1 MFFNNDD
8 DIKMLN
14 RLNNQK
20 RLQNIE
26 KVIVIHKINIIKMIT
41 SKQKEQ
47 NYIVIAIAVTIIAF
61 MMTKKRIK

>member
-1 MFFNNDD
+1 ME
-8 DIKMLN
+8 
-14 RLNNQK
+14 K